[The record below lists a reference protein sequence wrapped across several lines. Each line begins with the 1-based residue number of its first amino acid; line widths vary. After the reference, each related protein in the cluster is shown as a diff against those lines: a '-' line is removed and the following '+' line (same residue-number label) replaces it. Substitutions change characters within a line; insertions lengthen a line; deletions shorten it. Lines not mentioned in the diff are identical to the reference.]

1 MPNAKRT
8 RAIMAGQKVR
18 QQATPQP
25 LPEGY
30 TLPKLT
36 AEQRKAIYAPKP
48 ATSAPQHL
56 QAPEWVRVWRTT
68 TRITYGLT
76 AFTALMFGGLIGK
89 ESRKGIRK

>member
-1 MPNAKRT
+1 VNPNRT

-25 LPEGY
+25 MPEGY

-36 AEQRKAIYAPKP
+36 AEQRREIYAPKP

-56 QAPEWVRVWRTT
+56 QAPQWVRAWRMT

-76 AFTALMFGGLIGK
+76 AFTALIFGGLIAK
-89 ESRKGIRK
+89 ESRKGFKP

>member
-1 MPNAKRT
+1 MPNPNRT
-8 RAIMAGQKVR
+8 RAIMAAQKVKS
-18 QQATPQP
+18 QP
-25 LPEGY
+25 IPEDF